1 MRPSAALDRH
11 REAIRNM
18 AERHRVLNPR
28 VFGSVLDRSDR
39 ENSDLDILVDPS
51 QDATLLNVAALQADL
66 ERLLGV
72 RVDVLT
78 PDALPQRLRRKIL
91 AEAQPV

>member
-1 MRPSAALDRH
+1 
-11 REAIRNM
+11 M

-28 VFGSVLDRSDR
+28 VFGSALDRSDR

-51 QDATLLNVAALQADL
+51 LDATLPNVAALQADL
-66 ERLLGV
+66 ERLLG
-72 RVDVLT
+72 VDVLT